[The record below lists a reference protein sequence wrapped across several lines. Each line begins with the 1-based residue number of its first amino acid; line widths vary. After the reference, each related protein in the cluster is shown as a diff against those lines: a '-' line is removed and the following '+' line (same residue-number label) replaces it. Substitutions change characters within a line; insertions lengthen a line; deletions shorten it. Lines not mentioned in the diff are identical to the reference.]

1 MDTTIDLKKKIKDYL
16 ENADERILKI
26 IHAIIETETK
36 KEELPQTQKDLLD
49 QRLQFHKK
57 NPSDGRSWESIKK
70 SLESQHGL

>member
-36 KEELPQTQKDLLD
+36 KEELPQ
-49 QRLQFHKK
+49 
-57 NPSDGRSWESIKK
+57 IKK
-70 SLESQHGL
+70 IC